1 MNIPYRTRRRLQ
13 RLGTFL
19 LFVLMMGIIAWFCW
33 VVWLERYVVYTR
45 DGATIDFSLSAEIPA
60 GEVAVPPAAGDGPSI
75 HYNEGENAINTS
87 TELTQL
93 AGYYITAQMMIDDM
107 AGVQERVATLSTGTP
122 VMIELKGG
130 YGSFYYSTDIEG
142 AITSSSVDVAAVD
155 ALITQMKSKN
165 LYLIAQVPAF
175 RDYTY
180 ALNHVTSGVP
190 YTGGGGA
197 LWLDSGGCYWLKPT
211 DSGVLGW
218 ISSIVLE
225 LRNMGFNE
233 VVLSDFSVPEGDRI
247 VYNGERATDL
257 VSAAS
262 TLLTSCTTSTFTL
275 SFTVSSSTFALPEGR
290 CRMYLSGVSA
300 KDVASIA
307 AQSTVT
313 DPEIRMVFIADTN
326 DTRYDTYGV
335 LRSLEVA
342 VELEGQDE

>member
-1 MNIPYRTRRRLQ
+1 MNITYRTRRRMK

-19 LFVLMMGIIAWFCW
+19 LLLLMIAIIAWFCW

-60 GEVAVPPAAGDGPSI
+60 GEVAVPPAVGDGPGI
-75 HYNEGENAINTS
+75 YYNEGENAINTS

-107 AGVQERVATLSTGTP
+107 AGVQERIATLSTGTP

-130 YGSFYYSTDIEG
+130 YGSFYYSTGIEA

-155 ALITQMKSKN
+155 ALISQMKSKN

-175 RDYTY
+175 RDSTY

-218 ISSIVLE
+218 ISSIILE

-275 SFTVSSSTFALPEGR
+275 SFGVSSSTFALPEGR

-300 KDVASIA
+300 KDVSVIA
-307 AQSTVT
+307 AQSAIAE
-313 DPEIRMVFIADTN
+313 PELHMVFIADTN

-342 VELEGQDE
+342 VELENQDE

>member
-1 MNIPYRTRRRLQ
+1 MSIPYRTRRRL
-13 RLGTFL
+13 RRIGTFL
-19 LFVLMMGIIAWFCW
+19 LFALMVGVIAWFCW

-45 DGATIDFSLSAEIPA
+45 DGATIDFSASSQGLEA
-60 GEVAVPPAAGDGPSI
+60 EVAVPPVAGEGPGI

-87 TELTQL
+87 TELTQMV
-93 AGYYITAQMMIDDM
+93 GYYINAQMMIDDM
-107 AGVQERVATLSTGTP
+107 AGVRERVQTLSSGTP

-130 YGSFYYSTDIEG
+130 YGSFYYSTDLDG

-155 ALITQMKSKN
+155 ELITLMKSKN

-180 ALNHVTSGVP
+180 ALNHVTSGIP

-225 LRNMGFNE
+225 LRSMGFNE
-233 VVLSDFSVPEGDRI
+233 VVLSDFSVPEATRVVYDSDR
-247 VYNGERATDL
+247 NTDL
-257 VSAAS
+257 LAAAN

-275 SFTVSSSTFALPEGR
+275 SFTVSSSTFPLPEGR
-290 CRMYLSGVSA
+290 CRMYLSGVGA
-300 KDVASIA
+300 KDVEITA

-313 DPEIRMVFIADTN
+313 DPEIRLVFIADTN
-326 DTRYDTYGV
+326 DTRYDTYSV
-335 LRSLEVA
+335 LRSLDVA
-342 VELEGQDE
+342 VELEGQE